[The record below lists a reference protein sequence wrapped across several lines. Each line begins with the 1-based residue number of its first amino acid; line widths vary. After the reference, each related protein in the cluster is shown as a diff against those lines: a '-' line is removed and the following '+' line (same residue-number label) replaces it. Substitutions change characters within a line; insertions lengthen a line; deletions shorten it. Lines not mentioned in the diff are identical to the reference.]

1 MHFKYASVL
10 VGIIVLILSIP
21 IVAQIPEKHT
31 VRDEFISF
39 DVHDKPFSEIIEAII
54 AQTGKNIIYDDAIKE
69 VFVTAKISGL
79 VWRQALDVIAKE
91 YKCILEDVGNNVL
104 KVSKPPT
111 VTMEFEGA
119 DIRAVIN
126 QIATISDRNI
136 VISEQVKGLV
146 SLRLK
151 DVPWEEALESI
162 IKTKNYVLVKESG
175 GRILRVVPPQEIQT
189 QLETK
194 IFKLRYIRPKSVY
207 TAYMKSNYFKESKGM
222 ALGKDDTVQIS
233 NFSLLSALQ
242 TVCTPGRGRITYD
255 DMTNTLVITDTKPQ
269 IDKMEEIIREIDRE
283 PKQVFLDVK
292 FIRTTNS
299 DLFDFGLGPND
310 NGLNI
315 SQSFGSISTR
325 MPFSLGSSGWE
336 DAVAAYPEHTK
347 GGFPN
352 DELMKKITDDI
363 VPISF
368 GKMDFSQTNFTL
380 KLLKKD
386 MKTKVVQAPKIITLD
401 HHEATIFV
409 GRSIS
414 YIEIEMNEN
423 DNGTITYELSEAQD
437 SPVQEGFQMLVL
449 PHVIPDTNKIQLTM
463 ITSNDQLS
471 GTTAV
476 GNHNGLAGFNR
487 FSISGKEDSVYL
499 DMPEITQQVL
509 VTHMILESGQTAV
522 LGGLLKVSQQETVRK
537 IPFLGDI
544 PFFGYL
550 FKSKNVSKEK
560 EDMFIFVTPRLV
572 QSAED
577 ADEKLKATVA
587 DKVKSQRSRFES
599 IWEEEK

>member
-1 MHFKYASVL
+1 
-10 VGIIVLILSIP
+10 
-21 IVAQIPEKHT
+21 
-31 VRDEFISF
+31 
-39 DVHDKPFSEIIEAII
+39 
-54 AQTGKNIIYDDAIKE
+54 
-69 VFVTAKISGL
+69 
-79 VWRQALDVIAKE
+79 
-91 YKCILEDVGNNVL
+91 
-104 KVSKPPT
+104 
-111 VTMEFEGA
+111 
-119 DIRAVIN
+119 
-126 QIATISDRNI
+126 
-136 VISEQVKGLV
+136 
-146 SLRLK
+146 
-151 DVPWEEALESI
+151 
-162 IKTKNYVLVKESG
+162 
-175 GRILRVVPPQEIQT
+175 
-189 QLETK
+189 
-194 IFKLRYIRPKSVY
+194 
-207 TAYMKSNYFKESKGM
+207 
-222 ALGKDDTVQIS
+222 
-233 NFSLLSALQ
+233 
-242 TVCTPGRGRITYD
+242 
-255 DMTNTLVITDTKPQ
+255 
-269 IDKMEEIIREIDRE
+269 
-283 PKQVFLDVK
+283 
-292 FIRTTNS
+292 
-299 DLFDFGLGPND
+299 
-310 NGLNI
+310 
-315 SQSFGSISTR
+315 
-325 MPFSLGSSGWE
+325 
-336 DAVAAYPEHTK
+336 
-347 GGFPN
+347 
-352 DELMKKITDDI
+352 
-363 VPISF
+363 
-368 GKMDFSQTNFTL
+368 
-380 KLLKKD
+380 
-386 MKTKVVQAPKIITLD
+386 TKVLHAPKIITLD
-401 HHEATIFV
+401 HPEATIFV